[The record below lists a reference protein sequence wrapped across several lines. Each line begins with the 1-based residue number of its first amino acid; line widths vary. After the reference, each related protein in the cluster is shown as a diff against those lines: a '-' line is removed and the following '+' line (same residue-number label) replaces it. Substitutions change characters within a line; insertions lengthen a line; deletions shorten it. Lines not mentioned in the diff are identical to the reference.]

1 MYQVLI
7 GFIHEDKYY
16 NLKKILL
23 VHFSVTKKG
32 SQKLNQYDVF
42 KNQTV
47 VSQLHSI
54 GNVLHFLEFFCFCL
68 FLGFLNCMGIGGSF
82 ENTI

>member
-42 KNQTV
+42 KN
-47 VSQLHSI
+47 
-54 GNVLHFLEFFCFCL
+54 
-68 FLGFLNCMGIGGSF
+68 
-82 ENTI
+82 